1 VFEAGV
7 DLEIE
12 EEEGGVVVQQRR
24 VPQQRLLSGL
34 RFRVEGSGLGF
45 RVVDNLGINLA
56 KMEMD

>member
-1 VFEAGV
+1 V

-34 RFRVEGSGLGF
+34 RVRVEDSGLGF
-45 RVVDNLGINLA
+45 RAVDNSKNLA
-56 KMEMD
+56 RMERDKFS